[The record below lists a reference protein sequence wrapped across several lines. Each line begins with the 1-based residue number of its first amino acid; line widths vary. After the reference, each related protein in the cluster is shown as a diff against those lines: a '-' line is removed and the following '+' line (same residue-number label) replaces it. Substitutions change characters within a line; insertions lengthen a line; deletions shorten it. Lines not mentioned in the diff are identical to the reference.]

1 MGIRGLIMS
10 GFITDLDAGR
20 PTRSDPVAE
29 GADEIKALK
38 ASLKKTFPYANS
50 PLTISNDAI
59 ENAVKG
65 TMVDQGGQISA
76 LQTELTALIKRVEDL
91 ENG

>member
-1 MGIRGLIMS
+1 MS
-10 GFITDLDAGR
+10 GFITDLDEGR

-65 TMVDQGGQISA
+65 TLVEHGGLIA
-76 LQTELTALIKRVEDL
+76 GLQTELTALIKRVEDL

>member
-1 MGIRGLIMS
+1 MS
-10 GFITDLDAGR
+10 EFITDLDPGR

-29 GADEIKALK
+29 GADAIREVKSA
-38 ASLKKTFPYANS
+38 LKKTFPYANS

-65 TMVDQGGQISA
+65 TLVDQGGQIAA
-76 LQTELTALIKRVEDL
+76 LQAELTALMKRVEDL
-91 ENG
+91 EKG